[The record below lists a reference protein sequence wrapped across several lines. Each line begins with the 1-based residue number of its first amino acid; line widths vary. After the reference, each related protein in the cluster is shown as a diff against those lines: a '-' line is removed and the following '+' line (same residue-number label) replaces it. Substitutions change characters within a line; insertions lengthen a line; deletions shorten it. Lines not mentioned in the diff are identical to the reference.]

1 MPRPQL
7 KIGCPRL
14 QVLSFDILAK
24 HMKRIT
30 GIEEFVMIDIIQE
43 RGYNVLKR
51 GVTGSLGFIWL

>member
-1 MPRPQL
+1 
-7 KIGCPRL
+7 
-14 QVLSFDILAK
+14 
-24 HMKRIT
+24 MKRIT